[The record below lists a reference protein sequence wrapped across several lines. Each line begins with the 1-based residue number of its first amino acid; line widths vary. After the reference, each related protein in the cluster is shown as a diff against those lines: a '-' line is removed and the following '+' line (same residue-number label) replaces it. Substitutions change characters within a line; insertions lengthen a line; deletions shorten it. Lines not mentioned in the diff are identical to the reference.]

1 MNKLAAIQI
10 LRAVAALLVVVS
22 HAIVRQAQWAPTDP
36 LTSQIAIHIGILGV
50 WIFFI
55 ISGFIMSYTY
65 YDNFAFRGA
74 AGQFIASRIIRIVP
88 IYWR

>member
-10 LRAVAALLVVVS
+10 LRAVAALLVLVS
-22 HAIVRQAQWAPTDP
+22 HAILRQAEWVPTDP

-65 YDNFAFRGA
+65 YDNFAL
-74 AGQFIASRIIRIVP
+74 P
-88 IYWR
+88 